1 MGTDYMVVSRTHTIA
16 FAEEADV
23 YIKWAWRNID
33 WEPVLEFL
41 EIHLDLLTT
50 TSINYWAEC
59 QVVDMRD
66 KIQQLVDGDPRLLW
80 DENGR
85 AEAEPLRPAAA
96 ELLVHFNF
104 YVENNARIL
113 VF

>member
-1 MGTDYMVVSRTHTIA
+1 MGIDYMVASRTNTIA

-23 YIKWAWRNID
+23 YCKWAWRNIN

-41 EIHLDLLTT
+41 EIRLDLLC
-50 TSINYWAEC
+50 SSSVNYWAEC

-66 KIQQLVDGDPRLLW
+66 KIKQLMDGDEALLW
-80 DENGR
+80 DEERR
-85 AEAEPLRPAAA
+85 AEAEPLRPAAS
-96 ELLVHFNF
+96 ELLTWFNF
-104 YVENNARIL
+104 YVENNARII